1 MPVNYS
7 ELKMVNIHQ
16 LYDSVQCFDAIGL
29 AAEGGGYLA
38 CKKLSGGM
46 MAWLSVWGED
56 EVQICIWL
64 S

>member
-29 AAEGGGYLA
+29 AAEGRGG
-38 CKKLSGGM
+38 
-46 MAWLSVWGED
+46 
-56 EVQICIWL
+56 IWPVKN
-64 S
+64 